1 MAFREVPVFEVREV
15 LRLWLRGETLR
26 GIERLSR
33 IDRKTVR
40 RYVEAATAQGVVRD
54 GGEDELHD
62 ELIGSIVE
70 AVRPHRSDGHG
81 QAWRLLTAHHDQIK
95 AWLDKGLTV
104 VKCHDLLTRQGVVV
118 PERTLHRY
126 AREVCGHRRGRGPTV
141 RVADGRP
148 GDECQIDFGRMG
160 TLHDPFAERMRAAYV
175 LVFTA
180 CLSRHCFVW
189 VSFTQTT
196 EAVIDGCEAA
206 WAFFGGVFA
215 TVIPDNLSAVIDKA
229 NPTEPR
235 FNQAFVEYAQSRG
248 FLIDPARVRRPQDKP
263 RVERVVPYVRASFF
277 AGERFIDRD
286 DAQRRAREWCVN
298 KAGMRIHGT
307 TQCRP
312 AELFALE
319 EAPRLLPAP
328 TTRYDVPVYA
338 KPKVHRDHHIE
349 VAKALYSIPGNLIG
363 SVVDARADAV
373 LVKVFFRG
381 QLIKV
386 HPRKPPG
393 GCSTD
398 PADLPAEKSV
408 YAMRDVARLQAMA
421 AVHGPAV
428 GAYARALLDIPLPW
442 TRMRQVYALLG
453 LVKKWGPA
461 RVDAACARALEAEAI
476 SVSLIGRML
485 ERATEN
491 RQSPSPPGPPAP
503 AGRFARAPEHFASGG
518 AKRRPSGAIPSPDR
532 ASTGS
537 QRTVLR
543 PRAVRHDCAR
553 PRHLS

>member
-33 IDRKTVR
+33 VDRKTVR
-40 RYVEAATAQGVVRD
+40 RYVEAATGQGLVRES
-54 GGEDELHD
+54 GEDQLHD
-62 ELIGSIVE
+62 ELIGSVVE

-81 QAWRLLTAHHDQIK
+81 EAWRLLTTHHDQIK

-126 AREVCGHRRGRGPTV
+126 ALEVCGHRRGRGPTV

-160 TLHDPFAERMRAAYV
+160 SLHDPAADRIRAAYV
-175 LVFTA
+175 LIFTA
-180 CLSRHCFVW
+180 CFSRHCFVW
-189 VSFTQTT
+189 VSFSQTT

-206 WAFFGGVFA
+206 WSFFGGVFA
-215 TVIPDNLSAVIDKA
+215 TVIPDNLSAVVDKA
-229 NPTEPR
+229 NATEPR
-235 FNQAFVEYAQSRG
+235 LNQAFVEYAQSRG
-248 FLIDPARVRRPQDKP
+248 FVIDPARVRRPQDKP

-277 AGERFIDRD
+277 AGERFVDRD
-286 DAQRRAREWCVN
+286 DAQRRAEEWCAA
-298 KAGMRIHGT
+298 KAGMRVHGT

-319 EAPRLLPAP
+319 EAARLLPVP
-328 TTRYDVPVYA
+328 TSRYHVPLYA
-338 KPKVHRDHHIE
+338 SPKVHRDHHIE
-349 VAKALYSIPGNLIG
+349 VGKALYSIPGNLIG
-363 SVVDARADAV
+363 SHVDVRADAA

-381 QLIKV
+381 QLVKV

-393 GCSTD
+393 GRSTD
-398 PADLPAEKSV
+398 ADDLPSEKTV
-408 YAMRDVARLQAMA
+408 YAMRDIERLQSMA
-421 AVHGPAV
+421 AAHGPAV
-428 GAYARALLDIPLPW
+428 GTYARALLDIPLPW

-453 LVKKWGPA
+453 LVKKWGPK

-491 RQSPSPPGPPAP
+491 QQPPSPPGPPAA

-518 AKRRPSGAIPSPDR
+518 AKPPHPGATPGPDG
-532 ASTGS
+532 ASTG
-537 QRTVLR
+537 
-543 PRAVRHDCAR
+543 
-553 PRHLS
+553 LSEDDSEAQGGAA

>member
-1 MAFREVPVFEVREV
+1 MFEVREV

-33 IDRKTVR
+33 VDRKTVR
-40 RYVEAATAQGVVRD
+40 RYVEAAAAQGVVRE
-54 GGEDELHD
+54 GGEDQLGD
-62 ELIGSIVE
+62 ELIGSVVE

-81 QAWRLLTAHHDQIK
+81 EAWRVLVAHHDQIK

-126 AREVCGHRRGRGPTV
+126 ALEVCGHRRGRGPTV
-141 RVADGRP
+141 RIADGRP

-160 TLHDPFAERMRAAYV
+160 TLHDPASERSRAAYV
-175 LVFTA
+175 LIFTA
-180 CLSRHCFVW
+180 CFSRHCFVW

-196 EAVIDGCEAA
+196 EAVIAGCEAA
-206 WAFFGGVFA
+206 WAFFGGVFS
-215 TVIPDNLSAVIDKA
+215 TVIPDNLSAVVDKA

-277 AGERFIDRD
+277 AGERFIDRE
-286 DAQRRAREWCVN
+286 DAQRRVEEWCQN

-319 EAPRLLPAP
+319 EAPRLLPGP
-328 TTRYDVPVYA
+328 TTRYHVPLYA
-338 KPKVHRDHHIE
+338 TPKVHRDHHIE
-349 VAKALYSIPGNLIG
+349 VDKALYSIPGNLIG

-381 QLIKV
+381 QLVKV

-393 GCSTD
+393 GRSTD
-398 PADLPAEKSV
+398 PDDLPSEKTV
-408 YAMRDVARLQAMA
+408 YAMRDIERLQAMA
-421 AVHGPAV
+421 ATHGPAV
-428 GAYARALLDIPLPW
+428 GTYARALLDNPLPW
-442 TRMRQVYALLG
+442 TKMRQVYALLG
-453 LVKKWGPA
+453 LVKKWGPK

-491 RQSPSPPGPPAP
+491 QQPPSPPGPPAP
-503 AGRFARAPEHFASGG
+503 TGRFARAPEHFASGG
-518 AKRRPSGAIPSPDR
+518 AKRPHPGATPGPDGP
-532 ASTGS
+532 STGLPEDGS
-537 QRTVLR
+537 E
-543 PRAVRHDCAR
+543 AEDGSAAHGGAA
-553 PRHLS
+553 

>member
-15 LRLWLRGETLR
+15 LRLWLGGETLR

-33 IDRKTVR
+33 VDRKTVR
-40 RYVEAATAQGVVRD
+40 RYVAAAVAQGVERE
-54 GGEDELHD
+54 GGEEQLSD
-62 ELIGSIVE
+62 ELIGSVVE

-81 QAWRLLTAHHDQIK
+81 DAWRLLVAHHDQIK
-95 AWLDKGLTV
+95 AWLDTGLTV

-126 AREVCGHRRGRGPTV
+126 ALEVCGHRRGRGPTV
-141 RVADGRP
+141 RIADGRP

-160 TLHDPFAERMRAAYV
+160 TLHDPASERMRAAYV

-189 VSFTQTT
+189 VSFSQTT
-196 EAVIDGCEAA
+196 EAVIEGCEAA

-215 TVIPDNLSAVIDKA
+215 TVIPDNMSSVIDKA
-229 NPTEPR
+229 SPTEPR

-248 FLIDPARVRRPQDKP
+248 FVIDPARVRRPQDKP

-277 AGERFIDRD
+277 AGERFVDRD
-286 DAQRRAREWCVN
+286 DAQRRAEEWCQN
-298 KAGMRIHGT
+298 KAGMRVHGT

-319 EAPRLLPAP
+319 EAARLLPAP
-328 TTRYDVPVYA
+328 TSRYDVPLYA

-363 SVVDARADAV
+363 FYVDARADAV

-381 QLIKV
+381 QLVKV

-393 GCSTD
+393 GRSTD
-398 PADLPAEKSV
+398 PADLPSEKTV
-408 YAMRDVARLQAMA
+408 YAMRDIERLQAMA
-421 AVHGPAV
+421 AAHGPAV
-428 GAYARALLDIPLPW
+428 GTYARALLDIPLPW
-442 TRMRQVYALLG
+442 TRMRQVYSLLG

-461 RVDAACARALEAEAI
+461 RVDAACARALEAEAV

-491 RQSPSPPGPPAP
+491 QQPPSSPTPAP
-503 AGRFARAPEHFASGG
+503 PSGRFARAPEHFASGG
-518 AKRRPSGAIPSPDR
+518 PKRPHSGATPDPDR
-532 ASTGS
+532 ASSGLSEDGS
-537 QRTVLR
+537 V
-543 PRAVRHDCAR
+543 AEGGAA
-553 PRHLS
+553 

>member
-1 MAFREVPVFEVREV
+1 MAYREVPVFEVREV
-15 LRLWLRGETLR
+15 LRLWRRGETLR

-33 IDRKTVR
+33 VDRKTVR
-40 RYVEAATAQGVVRD
+40 RYVEAATGQGVVRD
-54 GGEDELHD
+54 GGEDQLHD
-62 ELIGSIVE
+62 RLIGSVVE

-81 QAWRLLTAHHDQIK
+81 EAWRLLVAHNGQIK

-126 AREVCGHRRGRGPTV
+126 ALEVCGHRRGRGPTV
-141 RVADGRP
+141 RIADGRP

-160 TLHDPFAERMRAAYV
+160 TLHDPASERMRAAYV
-175 LVFTA
+175 LIFTA
-180 CLSRHCFVW
+180 CVSRHCFVW

-196 EAVIDGCEAA
+196 EAVIEGCEAA

-215 TVIPDNLSAVIDKA
+215 TVIPDNMSAVVDKA

-235 FNQAFVEYAQSRG
+235 LNQAFVEYAQSRG

-263 RVERVVPYVRASFF
+263 RVERVVPYVRGSFF
-277 AGERFIDRD
+277 AGERFIDRE
-286 DAQRRAREWCVN
+286 DAQRRAEEWCRD

-328 TTRYDVPVYA
+328 VTRYDVPLYA
-338 KPKVHRDHHIE
+338 TPKVHRDHHIE
-349 VAKALYSIPGNLIG
+349 VGRALYSIPGNLIG

-373 LVKVFFRG
+373 LVKVYFRG
-381 QLIKV
+381 QLVKV
-386 HPRKPPG
+386 HPRQPPG
-393 GCSTD
+393 GRRTD
-398 PADLPAEKSV
+398 PADLPSEKTV
-408 YAMRDVARLQAMA
+408 YAMRDVDRLQAMA
-421 AVHGPAV
+421 AAHGPAV
-428 GAYARALLDIPLPW
+428 GTYARALLDVPLPW

-461 RVDAACARALEAEAI
+461 RVDAACARALEAETI
-476 SVSLIGRML
+476 NVSLIGRML
-485 ERATEN
+485 ERATEH
-491 RQSPSPPGPPAP
+491 QQPPSQPAP
-503 AGRFARAPEHFASGG
+503 APPGGRFARAPEHFAAGG
-518 AKRRPSGAIPSPDR
+518 AKLPHPGATPDR
-532 ASTGS
+532 DRGSTG
-537 QRTVLR
+537 
-543 PRAVRHDCAR
+543 
-553 PRHLS
+553 LSEDGSEAEGGAA